1 MLRIL
6 QLLQLYGY
14 YSFYGYRMT
23 DTHCH
28 LYFKDFDSDR
38 HQMIERARKTG
49 VSFFVQVGASL
60 NDSRQAVEL
69 ANQYDDMVASAGIH
83 PHEAHKYAQVQS
95 SPPKADQPWAEKF
108 KVQNE
113 RNLTD
118 DISELK
124 QIAQRQGG
132 KVIAVGECGL
142 DFGKTGDIGDDEK
155 KAQIAL
161 FEAQI
166 VLAQELKLPLIVHC
180 RNAHKE
186 VAQMI
191 YDSGFKIH
199 GAVIHCFTGNWDDA
213 KRYLEL
219 GCFISFSGIVSF
231 KKKAEAIQ
239 EAAVKTPLDRL
250 LIETDAP
257 YLAPEPHRGQRNEPA
272 FVKNIIQSIAD
283 LRGISFEELEKAT
296 DQNARNIF
304 MAKKSL

>member
-1 MLRIL
+1 
-6 QLLQLYGY
+6 
-14 YSFYGYRMT
+14 MT

-38 HQMIERARKTG
+38 HQMIGRARKTG

-69 ANQYDDMVASAGIH
+69 AKQYDDMVASAGIH
-83 PHEAHKYAQVQS
+83 PCLVGRQAHCAENTEID
-95 SPPKADQPWAEKF
+95 ADIAELRKIALENKD
-108 KVQNE
+108 KVVA
-113 RNLTD
+113 
-118 DISELK
+118 I
-124 QIAQRQGG
+124 
-132 KVIAVGECGL
+132 GECGL
-142 DFGKTGDIGDDEK
+142 DFGKSGEIEDNEK
-155 KAQIAL
+155 KLQIAL

-239 EAAVKTPLDRL
+239 EAALKMPLDRL

-257 YLAPEPHRGQRNEPA
+257 YLAPEPHRGKRNEPA
-272 FVKNIIQSIAD
+272 FIKNIIQSIAD
-283 LRGISFEELEKAT
+283 SRGASFDEIEKAT
-296 DQNARNIF
+296 DQNARKIF
-304 MAKKSL
+304 TPTPNKFI

>member
-1 MLRIL
+1 MID
-6 QLLQLYGY
+6 
-14 YSFYGYRMT
+14 S
-23 DTHCH
+23 HCH
-28 LYFKDFDSDR
+28 LYFPEFNQDR
-38 HQMIERARKTG
+38 DEVIKRARKTG

-60 NDSRQAVEL
+60 EDSRKAVEL
-69 ANQYDDMVASAGIH
+69 AKQYDDMVASAGIH
-83 PHEAHKYAQVQS
+83 PHCAEN
-95 SPPKADQPWAEKF
+95 ADVDA
-108 KVQNE
+108 
-113 RNLTD
+113 
-118 DISELK
+118 DIAELK
-124 QIAQRQGG
+124 KLALDNK
-132 KVIAVGECGL
+132 KVKAIGECGL
-142 DFGKTGDIGDDEK
+142 DFGKSGEIEDNEK

-239 EAAVKTPLDRL
+239 EAALKMPLDRL

-257 YLAPEPHRGQRNEPA
+257 YLAPEPHRGKRNEPA
-272 FVKNIIQSIAD
+272 FIKNIIQSIAD
-283 LRGISFEELEKAT
+283 SRGASFDEIEKAT
-296 DQNARNIF
+296 DQNARKIF
-304 MAKKSL
+304 TPTPNKFI

>member
-1 MLRIL
+1 MID
-6 QLLQLYGY
+6 
-14 YSFYGYRMT
+14 S
-23 DTHCH
+23 HCH
-28 LYFKDFDSDR
+28 LYFPEFNQDR
-38 HQMIERARKTG
+38 DEVIKRARKTG

-60 NDSRQAVEL
+60 EDSRKAVEL
-69 ANQYDDMVASAGIH
+69 AKQYDDMVASAGIH
-83 PHEAHKYAQVQS
+83 PHCAEN
-95 SPPKADQPWAEKF
+95 ADVDA
-108 KVQNE
+108 
-113 RNLTD
+113 
-118 DISELK
+118 DIAELK
-124 QIAQRQGG
+124 KLALDNK
-132 KVIAVGECGL
+132 KVKAIGECGL
-142 DFGKTGDIGDDEK
+142 DFGKSGEIEDNEK

-239 EAAVKTPLDRL
+239 EAALKMPLDRL

-257 YLAPEPHRGQRNEPA
+257 YLAPEPHRGKRNEPA
-272 FVKNIIQSIAD
+272 FIKNIIQSIAD
-283 LRGISFEELEKAT
+283 SRGASFDEIEKAT
-296 DQNARNIF
+296 DQNARKIF
-304 MAKKSL
+304 TPTPNKLI

>member
-1 MLRIL
+1 MID
-6 QLLQLYGY
+6 
-14 YSFYGYRMT
+14 S
-23 DTHCH
+23 HCH
-28 LYFKDFDSDR
+28 LYFPEFNQDR
-38 HQMIERARKTG
+38 DEVIKRARKTG

-60 NDSRQAVEL
+60 EDSRKAVEL
-69 ANQYDDMVASAGIH
+69 AKQYDDMVASAGIH
-83 PHEAHKYAQVQS
+83 PHCAEN
-95 SPPKADQPWAEKF
+95 ADVDA
-108 KVQNE
+108 
-113 RNLTD
+113 
-118 DISELK
+118 DIAELK
-124 QIAQRQGG
+124 KLALDNK
-132 KVIAVGECGL
+132 KVKAIGECGL
-142 DFGKTGDIGDDEK
+142 DFGRIMNHESGIMNPEK
-155 KAQIAL
+155 MKIDQKELFSAQIS
-161 FEAQI
+161 
-166 VLAQELKLPLIVHC
+166 LAHELKLPLIIHC
-180 RNAHKE
+180 RDAHKE

-239 EAAVKTPLDRL
+239 EAAVKTPLNRL

-296 DQNARNIF
+296 DQNARKIF
-304 MAKKSL
+304 TPTPNKFI

>member
-1 MLRIL
+1 MID
-6 QLLQLYGY
+6 
-14 YSFYGYRMT
+14 S
-23 DTHCH
+23 HCH
-28 LYFKDFDSDR
+28 LYFPEFDQDR
-38 HQMIERARKTG
+38 IETIERARKTG

-69 ANQYDDMVASAGIH
+69 ANQYDDMVASVGIH
-83 PHEAHKYAQVQS
+83 PYDAHKYAQVQN

-108 KVQNE
+108 KAQNE
-113 RNLTD
+113 RNLAD

-124 QIAQRQGG
+124 QIAQRQDG

-142 DFGKTGDIGDDEK
+142 DFGRIMNNESGIMNPEK
-155 KAQIAL
+155 MKIVQKELFSAQIS
-161 FEAQI
+161 
-166 VLAQELKLPLIVHC
+166 LAHELKLPLIIHC
-180 RNAHKE
+180 RDAHKE

-219 GCFISFSGIVSF
+219 GCYISFSGIATF
-231 KKKAEAIQ
+231 KKKAEGIR
-239 EAAVKTPLDRL
+239 EAAVKTPLNRL

-304 MAKKSL
+304 KIKKSL

>member
-1 MLRIL
+1 
-6 QLLQLYGY
+6 
-14 YSFYGYRMT
+14 MT

-38 HQMIERARKTG
+38 HQMIGRARKTG

-83 PHEAHKYAQVQS
+83 PCLVGRQAHCAENTEID
-95 SPPKADQPWAEKF
+95 ADIAELRKIALENKD
-108 KVQNE
+108 KVAA
-113 RNLTD
+113 
-118 DISELK
+118 I
-124 QIAQRQGG
+124 
-132 KVIAVGECGL
+132 GECGL
-142 DFGKTGDIGDDEK
+142 DFGKTGEMDEKEK
-155 KAQIAL
+155 KAQIRL

-166 VLAQELKLPLIVHC
+166 ILAQDLKLPVIIHC
-180 RNAHKE
+180 RNAHRE
-186 VAQMI
+186 VIKTLQTTHYSLPTI
-191 YDSGFKIH
+191 
-199 GAVIHCFTGNWDDA
+199 IHCFTGSWEDA

-239 EAAVKTPLDRL
+239 EAAVKTPLNSL

-272 FVKNIIQSIAD
+272 FIKNIIQSIAD

-304 MAKKSL
+304 KIKKSL

>member
-1 MLRIL
+1 MID
-6 QLLQLYGY
+6 
-14 YSFYGYRMT
+14 S
-23 DTHCH
+23 HCH
-28 LYFKDFDSDR
+28 LYFPEFDQDR
-38 HQMIERARKTG
+38 IETIERARKTG

-113 RNLTD
+113 RNLAD
-118 DISELK
+118 DIAELK
-124 QIAQRQGG
+124 QIAQRQDG

-142 DFGKTGDIGDDEK
+142 DFGKSGEIEDNEK
-155 KAQIAL
+155 KAQTAL

-166 VLAQELKLPLIVHC
+166 VLAQELNLHLIIHC
-180 RNAHKE
+180 RNAHSE
-186 VAQMI
+186 TAQ
-191 YDSGFKIH
+191 KIQDARSKLQ
-199 GAVIHCFTGNWDDA
+199 AVIIHCFTGNWEDT

-219 GCFISFSGIVSF
+219 GCYISFSGIATF
-231 KKKAEAIQ
+231 KKKADRIR

-257 YLAPEPHRGQRNEPA
+257 YLAPEPHRGKRNEPA
-272 FVKNIIQSIAD
+272 FVRNIIQSIAD

-304 MAKKSL
+304 KIKKSL

>member
-1 MLRIL
+1 MID
-6 QLLQLYGY
+6 
-14 YSFYGYRMT
+14 S
-23 DTHCH
+23 HCH
-28 LYFKDFDSDR
+28 LYFPEFDQDR
-38 HQMIERARKTG
+38 IETIERARKTG

-83 PHEAHKYAQVQS
+83 PCLVGRQAHCAENTEID
-95 SPPKADQPWAEKF
+95 ADIAELRKIALENKD
-108 KVQNE
+108 KVAA
-113 RNLTD
+113 
-118 DISELK
+118 I
-124 QIAQRQGG
+124 
-132 KVIAVGECGL
+132 GECGL
-142 DFGKTGDIGDDEK
+142 DFGKSGEIGDEEK

-166 VLAQELKLPLIVHC
+166 VLAQELNLPLIIHC
-180 RNAHKE
+180 RNAHRE
-186 VAQMI
+186 TAQ
-191 YDSGFKIH
+191 KIQDARSKLQ
-199 GAVIHCFTGNWDDA
+199 AVIIHCFTGSWLDA

-239 EAAVKTPLDRL
+239 EAAVKTPLNSL

>member
-1 MLRIL
+1 MID
-6 QLLQLYGY
+6 
-14 YSFYGYRMT
+14 S
-23 DTHCH
+23 HCH
-28 LYFKDFDSDR
+28 LYFPEFNQDR
-38 HQMIERARKTG
+38 IETIERARKTG

-69 ANQYDDMVASAGIH
+69 ANQYDDMVVSAGIH

-95 SPPKADQPWAEKF
+95 SKF

-113 RNLTD
+113 RNLAD
-118 DISELK
+118 DIAELK
-124 QIAQRQGG
+124 QIAQRQDG

-142 DFGKTGDIGDDEK
+142 DFGKSGEIEDNEK
-155 KAQIAL
+155 KAQTAL

-166 VLAQELKLPLIVHC
+166 VLAQELNLHLIIHC
-180 RNAHKE
+180 RNAHSE
-186 VAQMI
+186 TAQ
-191 YDSGFKIH
+191 KIQDARSKLQ
-199 GAVIHCFTGNWDDA
+199 AVIIHCFTGNWEDT

-257 YLAPEPHRGQRNEPA
+257 YLAPEPFRGKRNEPA
-272 FVKNIIQSIAD
+272 FIKNIIQSIAD
-283 LRGISFEELEKAT
+283 LRGVSFDKIEKTT
-296 DQNARNIF
+296 DQNAEKIF
-304 MAKKSL
+304 TPTPNKLI